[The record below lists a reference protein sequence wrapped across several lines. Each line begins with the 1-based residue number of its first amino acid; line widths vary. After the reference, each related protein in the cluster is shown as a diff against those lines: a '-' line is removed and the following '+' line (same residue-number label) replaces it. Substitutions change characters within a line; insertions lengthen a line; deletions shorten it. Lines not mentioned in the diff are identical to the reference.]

1 MSVPVL
7 SIVIANYNYG
17 RFIETAIKSVVGQ
30 DGFDQCELII
40 VDGGSTDNSVEVI
53 KKYAQGLPPNTT
65 LTTTHQPLTTKIS
78 WWCSEKDNGQSDA
91 FNKGFA
97 HARGRFLT
105 WLNADDIF
113 MPGAIRAV
121 LDAIERH
128 PQVEWFAGATAYFSD
143 DGKVAT
149 ATVPLGNII
158 PRLLRVPAWMRVSG
172 PSSFF
177 SRHLLARVGEIDL
190 SLRYVMD
197 IDLWMRFANLG
208 ASLRVID
215 KYLWGFRMHE
225 ESKTSSSITTGSIN
239 EKFTKERASIR
250 QRNGI
255 NLMCEGM
262 QIFCKRLCGVLSL
275 GYLKRSVFMMKSQT
289 ISPLVTSASHYC

>member
-7 SIVIANYNYG
+7 SIIIANYNYG
-17 RFIETAIKSVVGQ
+17 RFIETAIMSVVEQ
-30 DGFDQCELII
+30 DGFDRCELII
-40 VDGGSTDNSVEVI
+40 VDGGSTDDSVEI
-53 KKYAQGLPPNTT
+53 IQKYANGLPPNTP
-65 LTTTHQPLTTKIS
+65 LTTNNQPLTTKIS
-78 WWCSEKDNGQSDA
+78 WWCSEKDKGQSDA

-121 LDAIERH
+121 LDAINIH
-128 PQVEWFAGATAYFSD
+128 PQAEWFAGATAYFAD
-143 DGKVAT
+143 DGMIKT
-149 ATVPLGNII
+149 ATVPLGNAI
-158 PRLLRVPAWMRVSG
+158 PRLLRVPSWMRVSG

-177 SRHLLARVGEIDL
+177 SRNLLARAGEIDQ

-208 ASLRVID
+208 ASLHVID
-215 KYLWGFRMHE
+215 KYLWGFRVHE
-225 ESKTSSSITTGSIN
+225 ESMTSSSITTGSIN
-239 EKFTKERASIR
+239 EKFATERVSIR

-255 NLMCEGM
+255 NLKREKM
-262 QIFCKRLCGVLSL
+262 QIFSKRLCGVLAL
-275 GYLKRSVFMMKSQT
+275 GYLKRCGFMQKSK
-289 ISPLVTSASHYC
+289 SAFPLVNSY

>member
-1 MSVPVL
+1 MSAPVL
-7 SIVIANYNYG
+7 SVVIANYNYG
-17 RFIETAIKSVVGQ
+17 RFIKTAIKSVVGQ

-40 VDGGSTDNSVEVI
+40 VDGGSSDSSVEII
-53 KKYAQGLPPNTT
+53 KNFAAN
-65 LTTTHQPLTTKIS
+65 IS
-78 WWCSEKDNGQSDA
+78 WWCSEKDRGQSDA

-97 HARGRFLT
+97 HARGQFLT

-121 LDAIERH
+121 LDAIKLH
-128 PQVEWFAGATAYFSD
+128 PQVEWFAGATAYFA
-143 DGKVAT
+143 GGGMIKT
-149 ATVPLGNII
+149 ATVPLGNVI
-158 PRLLRVPAWMRVSG
+158 PKLLCIPSWMRVSG

-177 SRHLLARVGEIDL
+177 SRDLLVRVGEIDL

-208 ASLRVID
+208 ASIHVID
-215 KYLWGFRMHE
+215 KYLWGFRVHD

-239 EKFTKERASIR
+239 EEFAKERALIR

-255 NLMCEGM
+255 NLRREKM

-275 GYLKRSVFMMKSQT
+275 GYLKRSVFMQKSKST
-289 ISPLVTSASHYC
+289 SPLATSHYC

>member
-1 MSVPVL
+1 MPVL

-17 RFIETAIKSVVGQ
+17 RYIETAIKSVVGQ

-143 DGKVAT
+143 DGKVTT

-158 PRLLRVPAWMRVSG
+158 PRLLRVSAWMRVSG

-177 SRHLLARVGEIDL
+177 SRNLLARAGVIDL

-197 IDLWMRFANLG
+197 IDLWMRFVNLG
-208 ASLRVID
+208 ARLYVID
-215 KYLWGFRMHE
+215 KYLWGFRVHE
-225 ESKTSSSITTGSIN
+225 ASKTSSSITTGSIN
-239 EKFTKERASIR
+239 EKFAEESASIR

-255 NLMCEGM
+255 KPRCEKM
-262 QIFCKRLCGVLSL
+262 QILCKRICGVLSL
-275 GYLKRSVFMMKSQT
+275 GYIKRSVFMQT
-289 ISPLVTSASHYC
+289 TPPLATH